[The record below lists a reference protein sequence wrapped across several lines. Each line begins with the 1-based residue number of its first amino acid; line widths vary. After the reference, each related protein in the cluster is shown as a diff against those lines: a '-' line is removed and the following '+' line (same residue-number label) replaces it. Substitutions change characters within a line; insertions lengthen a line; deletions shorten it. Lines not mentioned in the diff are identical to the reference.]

1 MLICFSSFRGRSK
14 SCVRTSFALKSN
26 RCWPFTWAVVI
37 RGPVIKENNENHKV
51 TTDHPTGHIRDL
63 ISRGYLLYILLR
75 IV

>member
-1 MLICFSSFRGRSK
+1 M
-14 SCVRTSFALKSN
+14 
-26 RCWPFTWAVVI
+26 

-63 ISRGYLLYILLR
+63 ISRGYLLYILLG